1 MIEPTG
7 TISGVPV
14 PKGSSLD
21 PDRTRA
27 AVLRTAEGILY
38 ARGLDGVG
46 IAELCA
52 EAGISKETLYRHFG
66 SKEGLVHAVLEARSD
81 RVTRW
86 LAGAAADAGDD
97 PAAQLAAVFDA
108 LGLWFN
114 EPGFRGCAIVNAA
127 TQHHTSPAGAIAA
140 RHLGRHLDLLTG
152 IATRAGAANPAALG
166 RQLLLLLEGAIV
178 VADHLEGPAAAH
190 QAREAA
196 LALLNS
202 AARQRAGNRC

>member
-1 MIEPTG
+1 M
-7 TISGVPV
+7 PV
-14 PKGSSLD
+14 PKGSTLD

-27 AVLRTAEGILY
+27 AIVRTAEGILY
-38 ARGLDGVG
+38 ERGLDGVG

-66 SKEGLVHAVLEARSD
+66 SKDGLVRAVLEARSD

-86 LAGAAADAGDD
+86 LARAAADAGDE

-108 LGLWFN
+108 LRLWYN

-127 TQHHTSPAGAIAA
+127 TQHHTAPASTIAA
-140 RHLGRHLDLLTG
+140 RHLGRYLDLFTA

-166 RQLLLLLEGAIV
+166 RQLLLLLEGATV
-178 VADHLEGPAAAH
+178 VADHLEGPGAADD
-190 QAREAA
+190 AREAA
-196 LALLNS
+196 LALLSN
-202 AARQRAGNRC
+202 AAKQRADNSC

>member
-1 MIEPTG
+1 M
-7 TISGVPV
+7 PV

-38 ARGLDGVG
+38 ERGLDGVG

-66 SKEGLVHAVLEARSD
+66 SKDGLIRSVLEARSD

-86 LAGAAADAGDD
+86 LARAAADAGDE

-108 LGLWFN
+108 LGVWFN

-127 TQHHTSPAGAIAA
+127 TQHHATPASTIAA
-140 RHLGRHLDLLTG
+140 RHLGRYLELFTA
-152 IATRAGAANPAALG
+152 IATRAKTTHPAALG

-178 VADHLEGPAAAH
+178 VADHHEGPGAAAD
-190 QAREAA
+190 ARDAA
-196 LALLNS
+196 LALLNN
-202 AARQRAGNRC
+202 AAKRPADKHS